1 MEAIAV
7 IGRFMLSDVQT
18 LVKVLFLG
26 NLLFAFVIAIYAS
39 SVAIRRDR
47 RLTRLLAVAKLSAGA
62 GWMTAAF
69 IRYLP
74 HVVSMNLG
82 QSLIYAG
89 LFLESL
95 VMLEIA
101 NDKVRRIK
109 ALQFAIFAIV
119 VVLFNLFCALG
130 FDYRYQFAF
139 GSYSVF
145 LIMVIPGIVFVVY
158 AGKSP
163 LRRLLGFLCVLL
175 FITFLARTL
184 ATLEL
189 FKRQASPFGAI
200 LNDASLLL
208 FVLHMHIGGAAL
220 LLILKED
227 VDRRI
232 ADLAFRDPL
241 TGLYN
246 RRHFLEHARSLIS
259 HAARSGESVSLL
271 FMDLDHFKDVNDR
284 YGHNFGDE
292 VLRDFAAVLRMHVRT
307 YDLACRYG
315 GEEFVALLSALDSN
329 GAVAVA
335 ERIRAYLKTSEFPDK
350 SGFAYTVSVGIS
362 SVVPGVREQTV
373 DVLHALVMESDAAL
387 YRAKGAGRDRI
398 EVAGAKNG

>member
-1 MEAIAV
+1 METIAA
-7 IGRFMLSDVQT
+7 IGRFMLSDIET

-26 NLLFAFVIAIYAS
+26 NLLFALVIAIYAS

-47 RLTRLLAVAKLSAGA
+47 RLTWILAAAKLAGGA
-62 GWMTAAF
+62 GWMGVTF
-69 IRYLP
+69 VRYLP
-74 HVVSMNLG
+74 HVVSMNIG
-82 QSLIYAG
+82 QSLLYVG
-89 LFLESL
+89 LYLESL

-101 NDKVRRIK
+101 NDRVRRLK
-109 ALQFAIFAIV
+109 ALQFAIFVAV
-119 VVLFNLFCALG
+119 VVLYNLFCVLELDHR
-130 FDYRYQFAF
+130 FQFAF

-145 LIMVIPGIVFVVY
+145 LILVIPGVVFLVY

-163 LRRLLGFLCVLL
+163 LRRLLGSLCVLI
-175 FITFLARTL
+175 FITSLARTL

-189 FKRQASPFGAI
+189 FTRQYSPFGAI
-200 LNDASLLL
+200 LKDASLLL
-208 FVLHMHIGGAAL
+208 FVVHMHIGGAAL

-227 VDRRI
+227 VDRKI

-246 RRHFLEHARSLIS
+246 RRHFLEHARELIS
-259 HAARSGESVSLL
+259 RAARSGESVALL
-271 FMDLDHFKDVNDR
+271 FMDLDHFKGVNDR

-315 GEEFVALLSALDSN
+315 GEEFVALLSGLDSD

-335 ERIRAYLKTSEFPDK
+335 ERIRTYLRTSKFPDK
-350 SGFAYTVSVGIS
+350 SGFSYTVSVGIA
-362 SVVPGVREQTV
+362 SVAPTVKDQTV
-373 DVLHALVMESDAAL
+373 DILHSLVMESDAAL

-398 EVAGAKNG
+398 EIAGAG